1 MNTQIT
7 PLFDDALDTVSGG
20 FNSFLPSTG
29 PVPPNAPPVSRPVWS
44 GPVILPAPT
53 HGSFSAPGLSVLER

>member
-20 FNSFLPSTG
+20 FNGFLPATG
-29 PVPPNAPPVSRPVWS
+29 PVPANAPVSRPPVWS

-53 HGSFSAPGLSVLER
+53 HGSFSAPGLSILER